1 MKIDVM
7 LENKVEKEVRNWL
20 EDENV
25 ILCNG
30 VNKNFFDWV
39 DIYEEILINMKRVLF
54 RWYFNRGSSKCK
66 GYKV

>member
-7 LENKVEKEVRNWL
+7 LENKAEKEVRNWL
-20 EDENV
+20 EDENA

-30 VNKNFFDWV
+30 VNKNFSDWV
-39 DIYEEILINMKRVLF
+39 DIYEEILINMKRALP

-66 GYKV
+66 GHKA